1 MIFVDPEV
9 REGLMRFVREGGG
22 LAGIHAASYAS
33 LEWPEFTDLIGA
45 GDGPHRVEKVTLK
58 VDDPNSPV
66 TAPLGGIKNLVYVD
80 EFYHFPPT
88 GPYSREKLHILLSI
102 DAQKTDL
109 SQWQVRPDND
119 YGMSWIKN
127 YGKGRVFFCA
137 LGHTPA
143 LFMTPM
149 LAEHILA
156 GIQFVLGDL
165 EADATPSAKLKST
178 R

>member
-1 MIFVDPEV
+1 MIFVDPLV
-9 REGLMRFVREGGG
+9 REGIMRYVREGGG

-58 VDDPNSPV
+58 IDDPKSPLN
-66 TAPLGGIKNLVYVD
+66 APFEGRNGFVWVD
-80 EFYHFPPT
+80 EFYHFPTT
-88 GPYSREKLHILLSI
+88 GPYSRDKLHILFSI

-109 SQWQVRPDND
+109 SPWQVRPDND
-119 YGMSWIKN
+119 YGMSWIKS

-137 LGHTPA
+137 LGHTPL
-143 LFMTPM
+143 LFMTPA
-149 LAEHILA
+149 LSEHILA
-156 GIQFVLGDL
+156 GIQFALGDL
-165 EADATPSAKLKST
+165 DADTTPSAKLPK